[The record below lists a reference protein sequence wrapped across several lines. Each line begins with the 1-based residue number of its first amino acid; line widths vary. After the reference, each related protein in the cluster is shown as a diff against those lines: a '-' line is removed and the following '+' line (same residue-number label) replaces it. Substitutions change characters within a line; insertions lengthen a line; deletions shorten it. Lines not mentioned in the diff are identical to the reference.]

1 MEEIEGK
8 EGEEFEFEALL
19 EKEKEELERR
29 LREDKEMDDRHLK
42 AIEDELERIERLKR
56 EAARMI
62 EAERWRLMAMEKKR
76 QEIKRRLASIGICL
90 MGYVWRREG
99 YGF

>member
-8 EGEEFEFEALL
+8 EGEETFEFDALL

-29 LREDKEMDDRHLK
+29 LREDKEMDDRHRK

-62 EAERWRLMAMEKKR
+62 EA
-76 QEIKRRLASIGICL
+76 
-90 MGYVWRREG
+90 
-99 YGF
+99 